1 MNDAVILLNKTKE
14 AVNGL
19 IDGLYQ
25 AAKNGGLQIE
35 RDALATEFEAIA
47 TYLSRA
53 DNNVSNNEIAMLNF
67 IFDLNLGPA
76 DMPQLLN
83 LLNSAYKSLMVDL
96 QMPGWLIAK
105 ALDEANNFKQATNL
119 YIATVEIMMQMF
131 SASDGSMDASEQR
144 FIDDFIGRLK
154 ADR

>member
-1 MNDAVILLNKTKE
+1 MNDAIILLNKTKE
-14 AVNGL
+14 AVTGL

-25 AAKNGGLQIE
+25 AAKNSGLPIE

-47 TYLSRA
+47 TYLSGA
-53 DNNVSNNEIAMLNF
+53 DNDVSNNEIGMLNF
-67 IFDLNLGPA
+67 MFDLNLGPA
-76 DMPQLLN
+76 DMPQLLS
-83 LLNSAYKSLMVDL
+83 LLNGMYKPLMVDL

-131 SASDGSMDASEQR
+131 SASDGNMDAKEAQ
-144 FIDDFIGRLK
+144 FIQEFLNRLK